1 LFIGIQ
7 PLAPIELLTLVTYNL
22 LILSNIQFIDF
33 VNSEL
38 GCEAQLMPNSCKS
51 ENLIKLTKFYDSVFK
66 ENIARPSGLNLMTVF
81 SKKIL
86 PPGLGSKK
94 G

>member
-1 LFIGIQ
+1 
-7 PLAPIELLTLVTYNL
+7 
-22 LILSNIQFIDF
+22 
-33 VNSEL
+33 
-38 GCEAQLMPNSCKS
+38 MPNSCKS